1 MDCDQAPEIEVDKL
15 AEQIF
20 SYQPKPARSIQLFI
34 EQDMETVFFILLQL
48 LKKGIQ
54 IVFDNKNIFELT
66 QEEFQKLQQYF
77 HSFGFKIGLDIKN
90 YGESHPERTEVNE
103 LSQLNLN
110 LHNNIISY
118 NIHFDF
124 LNH

>member
-1 MDCDQAPEIEVDKL
+1 MDYDQAPEVEVDKL

-20 SYQPKPARSIQLFI
+20 SYPPKPARSIQLFI

-54 IVFDNKNIFELT
+54 IVFENKNIFELT
-66 QEEFQKLQQYF
+66 QEDFQKLQLYF
-77 HSFGFKIGLDIKN
+77 HSFGFQIGLDIKN
-90 YGESHPERTEVNE
+90 YGESHPERNEVNE

-110 LHNNIISY
+110 LHNNVISY

>member
-1 MDCDQAPEIEVDKL
+1 MDYDQAPEVEVDKL

-20 SYQPKPARSIQLFI
+20 SYSPKPPRSIQLFI

-54 IVFDNKNIFELT
+54 IVFENKNIFELT
-66 QEEFQKLQQYF
+66 QEDFQKLQQYF
-77 HSFGFKIGLDIKN
+77 HSFGFQIGLDIKN
-90 YGESHPERTEVNE
+90 YGESHPERNEVNE

-110 LHNNIISY
+110 LHNNVISY